1 MAAEHQLKLKQA
13 AEKARIRRETAVENA
28 RIKDTR
34 EQLYPNKQSADS
46 KATDAKPATDMPV
59 HSDNGADSHPSDV
72 AASQAIDGQ
81 AANVSQVPLK
91 SSVGVISGDTQPE
104 EVRSRDTNVQP
115 ANESLTNVPLNSES
129 VPDSYLSEVA

>member
-13 AEKARIRRETAVENA
+13 AEKARVRRETAEENT

-34 EQLYPNKQSADS
+34 EQLYPNKQAVDS
-46 KATDAKPATDMPV
+46 KTTDEKPATDKPV

-91 SSVGVISGDTQPE
+91 SNVGVTFGDT
-104 EVRSRDTNVQP
+104 
-115 ANESLTNVPLNSES
+115 
-129 VPDSYLSEVA
+129 